1 MAKHSADLILCCKQA
16 GVAIQRL
23 GENCDCKCMFCDP
36 YVHPCTLRDGCP
48 KIADLGSSKIFSM
61 NVKEKYESKKR

>member
-1 MAKHSADLILCCKQA
+1 VLPSKDWVKT
-16 GVAIQRL
+16 AIA
-23 GENCDCKCMFCDP
+23 KCMFCDL